1 MIQGGSA
8 EGFPKAVE
16 WATHHPKAFEALLE
30 KISFALRQL
39 IEMQMQAGVDALQIF
54 DSWHSLCPKE
64 KAWDWSLKWIKEIVE
79 NLSDPCPVLLYAKSS
94 KERLKTL
101 CQSGVSGLSLDHGI
115 HLRDARSMLPA
126 LLSCKETWILPS
138 WRRTR
143 NSFEPKRCESSIR
156 CGRIRIF

>member
-1 MIQGGSA
+1 
-8 EGFPKAVE
+8 
-16 WATHHPKAFEALLE
+16 
-30 KISFALRQL
+30 
-39 IEMQMQAGVDALQIF
+39 MQAGVDALQIF

-115 HLRDARSMLPA
+115 HLRDARMLPLPFCPA
-126 LLSCKETWILPS
+126 RKHGSCHHGDEPG
-138 WRRTR
+138 TR
-143 NSFEPKRCESSIR
+143 SSR
-156 CGRIRIF
+156 NDANPRFDAGGFQ